1 MLMPD
6 SESAGFSLHRRGDAA
21 GSEEDEGVRKSEKN
35 NVTGGKSYGA
45 GSCRKG

>member
-21 GSEEDEGVRKSEKN
+21 GSEEDEGVSQKRKIM
-35 NVTGGKSYGA
+35 
-45 GSCRKG
+45 